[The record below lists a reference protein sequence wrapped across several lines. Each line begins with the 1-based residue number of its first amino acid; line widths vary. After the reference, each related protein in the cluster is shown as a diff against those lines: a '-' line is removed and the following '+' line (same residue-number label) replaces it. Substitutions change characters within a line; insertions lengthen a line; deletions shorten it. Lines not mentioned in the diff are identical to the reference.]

1 MTWTVSVAMPSTV
14 MPWFMMPMTRP
25 PMTAPMMVPTPPV
38 TDAPPMN
45 DEAMADSSS
54 VLPAPGVAE
63 CRRAVTMTPA
73 RPAIAPM
80 ITNTQNVVCLVF
92 TPESS
97 AAFSLP
103 PPA

>member
-1 MTWTVSVAMPSTV
+1 
-14 MPWFMMPMTRP
+14 MTRP

-45 DEAMADSSS
+45 EAAIASSS
-54 VLPAPGVAE
+54 NALPAPGVAA

-73 RPAIAPM
+73 RPARAPM
-80 ITNTQNVVCLVF
+80 FTNTQKVVCLVF